1 MGLFGA
7 ITAYV
12 TMNPQQRKLLL
23 AKRVEGDYT
32 PDAWLQ
38 LLDGPSRFDTHA
50 DRLRRFSGILFFL
63 SLVPTIIGLLDVL
76 DLLSAGRTDFRPLLL
91 IGGGLMATFGALW
104 LVTRKMDLSNRLRR
118 FLLPLISL
126 LGDDLK
132 KGRPLQLKVDLSRCM
147 LKSKKTGKRGPY
159 DKHPYKNV
167 VETFYQDPWLHWQ
180 AVLADGA
187 HLQLDI
193 QENVTVRRGTKKTP
207 RGKHKIKIKKKAK
220 NQVAV
225 RLRLPADRFR
235 FLGVQRHGNIR
246 MQVRQPEGG
255 KWLTLQARRTVAGK
269 PEEPE
274 LRPVLDL
281 ITRLYKGIERI
292 PAGESG
298 NG

>member
-7 ITAYV
+7 VAAYM

-23 AKRVEGDYT
+23 AKRVEGDYS
-32 PDAWLQ
+32 PDAWLR

-63 SLVPTIIGLLDVL
+63 SLVPTIIGLIN
-76 DLLSAGRTDFRPLLL
+76 LLSTGQADLWPLLL
-91 IGGGLMATFGALW
+91 IGGGLMLTFGALW
-104 LVTRKMDLSNRLRR
+104 LVTRKMDLSNRLRH

-132 KGRPLQLKVDLSRCM
+132 KGRPLHLKADLSRCM
-147 LKSKKTGKRGPY
+147 IKSKQTGKRDPY
-159 DKHPYKNV
+159 DKHPYKNI

-187 HLQLDI
+187 QLQLDI
-193 QENVTVRRGTKKTP
+193 QENVTVRRRTKKTP
-207 RGKHKIKIKKKAK
+207 RGKHKIKTKKKAK
-220 NQVAV
+220 NQVTV
-225 RLRLPADRFR
+225 RLRLPADRYR
-235 FLGVQRHGNIR
+235 FLGVQRQGNIR
-246 MQVRQPEGG
+246 IQVKQPEGG
-255 KWLTLQARRTVAGK
+255 KWLTLQARRTVAGT

-281 ITRLYKGIERI
+281 ITGLYKGVERI